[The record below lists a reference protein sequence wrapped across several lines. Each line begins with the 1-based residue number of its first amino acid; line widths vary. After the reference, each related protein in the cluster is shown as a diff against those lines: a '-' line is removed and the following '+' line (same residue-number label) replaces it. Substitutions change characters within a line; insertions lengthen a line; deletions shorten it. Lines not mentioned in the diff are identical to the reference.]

1 MTAGRGPPAE
11 RVRAKLAERAGPD
24 LAQGMPAGYQRM
36 GRVLLLRLPERLRP
50 HFAAIGAAWQR
61 EIGVTTVLTQVGP
74 IRGEAR
80 RPTVEV
86 IAGGPT
92 ETEVVEHGIR
102 WRFDAARIMFAAG
115 NRTERLRAGRRVA
128 PHERVLDLFA
138 GIGYFTLPAARAH
151 PTVRVR
157 AIEQNPEA
165 YRYLIE
171 NARINDVADR
181 VEATLGDNRT
191 VELPA
196 GRFDRVFLG
205 YLPSALPWVPIAVR
219 AARPEGA
226 ELHIHTV
233 ADVRGGAEATV
244 GQLAEILGVPR
255 SALDGRTQIR
265 RVKPY
270 GPGRDHLVVD
280 LRTPVGSPSGPGAG

>member
-1 MTAGRGPPAE
+1 MRAGSVPPAE
-11 RVRAKLAERAGPD
+11 RVRARLAERAG
-24 LAQGMPAGYQRM
+24 AERARSMPAGYQRM
-36 GRVLLLRLPERLRP
+36 GRVLLVRLPEGLRP
-50 HFAAIGAAWQR
+50 YFPEIGAAWQR
-61 EIGVTTVLTQVGP
+61 EIGIATVLTQVGP

-115 NRTERLRAGRRVA
+115 NRTERARAGRRVA
-128 PHERVLDLFA
+128 AHEQVLDLFA

-165 YRYLIE
+165 YRYLVE
-171 NARINDVADR
+171 NARINGVAGQ
-181 VEATLGDNRT
+181 VETILGDNRT
-191 VELPA
+191 ADLPV

-205 YLPSALPWVPIAVR
+205 YLPSALPWVPIALR

-233 ADVRGGAEATV
+233 ADVRGGADGVLRELARTV
-244 GQLAEILGVPR
+244 GVGPAALA
-255 SALDGRTQIR
+255 GRVEIR

-270 GPGRDHLVVD
+270 GPGRDHLVLD
-280 LRTPVGSPSGPGAG
+280 LRTPLG

>member
-1 MTAGRGPPAE
+1 MRADSVPPAE
-11 RVRAKLAERAGPD
+11 RVRAHLIDRAGAD
-24 LAQGMPAGYQRM
+24 LARAMPAGYQRM
-36 GRVLLLRLPERLRP
+36 GRVLLLRLPELLRP
-50 HFAAIGAAWQR
+50 YFPEIGAAWQR

-74 IRGEAR
+74 IEGEAR

-115 NRTERLRAGRRVA
+115 NRTERARVA
-128 PHERVLDLFA
+128 RRIAPNERILDMFA

-165 YRYLIE
+165 YRYLVE
-171 NARINDVADR
+171 NARLNGVADR
-181 VEATLGDNRT
+181 VEAVLGDNRT
-191 VELPA
+191 VGVPA
-196 GRFDRVFLG
+196 GRFDRIFLG
-205 YLPSALPWVPIAVR
+205 YLPSALPWVPIALR

-226 ELHIHTV
+226 ELHLHTV
-233 ADVRGGAEATV
+233 ADVRGGAEATLRT
-244 GQLAEILGVPR
+244 LAEILGVPR
-255 SALDGRTQIR
+255 AALDGRAEVR

-280 LRTPVGSPSGPGAG
+280 LRTPVG